1 METDSA
7 ENKRKRQD
15 SIKKDVVQEPAVAVV
30 VVGSVSEVDTP
41 ETTEVP
47 VPEQVSSPSKK
58 PRTSTTGESDEEEE
72 EGSSNEDAQ
81 TATQSVQAIEIEKKP
96 ASATKPTFGGLTT
109 ASGSKVFGMG
119 FGGGFASAAK
129 KASPFA
135 AFTNSSI
142 SGFAKYAVKK
152 PEEPVVSKE
161 GEAAEE
167 SVVDN
172 DKPQTDLASPKQSTQ
187 SFEAMLSVQGDQTL
201 ETKTNVHADKPI
213 NPDVP
218 VRTFEEDETC
228 LFSTKARLFE
238 LAGGN
243 WKERGNG
250 QFKVNKHTDNGRRR
264 MVMRTD
270 LTFRL
275 ILNAPLFSGMKA
287 ACERRFV
294 RFTCFDAESTTPTN
308 FALRFPTDAAALS
321 AYQGIVENVP
331 AEEDAG
337 SDAEGEKQQKDGK
350 EEEEQKDE
358 ENEDEDENESG
369 SDVDS
374 DEEDAADDSDG
385 DETGDYEA
393 GDQDE
398 DEDED
403 NENSDGDA
411 AESGQ
416 EDQDED
422 GTPDSDKAQD
432 KQTSAAASK

>member
-58 PRTSTTGESDEEEE
+58 PRTSTTGESEEEE
-72 EGSSNEDAQ
+72 AGSSNEDAQ

-96 ASATKPTFGGLTT
+96 ASATKPAFGGLTT
-109 ASGSKVFGMG
+109 AAGNKVFGMG

-167 SVVDN
+167 SAVDN

-201 ETKTNVHADKPI
+201 ETKTNVHVDKPI

-337 SDAEGEKQQKDGK
+337 SAAEGEKEQKDGK
-350 EEEEQKDE
+350 QEEEQKDE
-358 ENEDEDENESG
+358 ESEDENENESG

-374 DEEDAADDSDG
+374 DEEDAADDSDANEAG
-385 DETGDYEA
+385 DDDEA

-416 EDQDED
+416 EDQGED

-432 KQTSAAASK
+432 KQNSAAASK

>member
-1 METDSA
+1 
-7 ENKRKRQD
+7 
-15 SIKKDVVQEPAVAVV
+15 
-30 VVGSVSEVDTP
+30 
-41 ETTEVP
+41 
-47 VPEQVSSPSKK
+47 
-58 PRTSTTGESDEEEE
+58 
-72 EGSSNEDAQ
+72 
-81 TATQSVQAIEIEKKP
+81 
-96 ASATKPTFGGLTT
+96 
-109 ASGSKVFGMG
+109 MG

-152 PEEPVVSKE
+152 PEEPAVSKE

-294 RFTCFDAESTTPTN
+294 RFTCFDAESTAPTN

-321 AYQGIVENVP
+321 AYQGIIENVP
-331 AEEDAG
+331 AEEGAG
-337 SDAEGEKQQKDGK
+337 SDAEGEK
-350 EEEEQKDE
+350 EQKDE
-358 ENEDEDENESG
+358 ENENENESG

-385 DETGDYEA
+385 DGTGDDEA

-422 GTPDSDKAQD
+422 VTPDGDKAQD